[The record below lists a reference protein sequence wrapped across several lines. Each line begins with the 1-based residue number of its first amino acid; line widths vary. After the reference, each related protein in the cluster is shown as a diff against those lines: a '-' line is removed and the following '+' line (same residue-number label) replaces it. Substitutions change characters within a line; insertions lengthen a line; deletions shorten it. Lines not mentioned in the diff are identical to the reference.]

1 MEFRKKVM
9 ITLYVREQKRHRC
22 IEKSFTQGPLTPDC
36 QCRYI
41 RLLFSPIPIISSQP
55 GIIKQRHHK
64 HQLDYK
70 QRLLPPINKH
80 A

>member
-1 MEFRKKVM
+1 MAAQLAPSSHPLPAR
-9 ITLYVREQKRHRC
+9 RHP
-22 IEKSFTQGPLTPDC
+22 QGPLTPDC

>member
-1 MEFRKKVM
+1 MAAQLAPSSYPLPAR
-9 ITLYVREQKRHRC
+9 RRPP
-22 IEKSFTQGPLTPDC
+22 GPLTPDC

-41 RLLFSPIPIISSQP
+41 RLLFSPIPLISSQP